1 MAAEYAK
8 GTEVSAS
15 QTLAE
20 IQTLLRRYGAI
31 DFIQGERQGYAL
43 LSFEMRKRI
52 VHFAVKLPDVT
63 EERFKWTNHNPPRKR
78 TLSATR
84 EAAEAER
91 RRLWRALLLTIKAK
105 LESVASGIE
114 QFEAAFMAQLVMP
127 DGQTVERHLLPKILE
142 AYDENGTPPL
152 QLPAPPEKGN
162 PNA

>member
-91 RRLWRALLLTIKAK
+91 EQARVDLEADVLPRAERAADPAEDEPHLLL
-105 LESVASGIE
+105 
-114 QFEAAFMAQLVMP
+114 
-127 DGQTVERHLLPKILE
+127 R
-142 AYDENGTPPL
+142 
-152 QLPAPPEKGN
+152 
-162 PNA
+162 